1 MPTAAAD
8 PTIRRQVVA
17 TAREV
22 LRRQPTAP
30 VARIAREAG
39 VSRAT
44 FYRHFGSRQALLQAV
59 DVEVPAPARERI
71 LEAAA
76 QLLGRNGLRGLNMDE
91 LATAAGVSRATL
103 YRLFPTKARLFGEI
117 VRAYSPF
124 EPVLAI
130 LDANADQPP
139 DNLVPKLARAF
150 VDTSVPRLGILRG
163 VLLEA
168 MSVSPDAVT
177 GVQPFVP
184 DAIGRIGA
192 YLQRQMD
199 AGEVRR
205 MHPILAVQAM
215 LGPIFI
221 HILTRPLAE
230 RLIGLSIPM
239 DQAIDQLSAAILEG
253 LRA

>member
-1 MPTAAAD
+1 MTAMAD

-22 LRRQPTAP
+22 LRRQPGAP

-44 FYRHFGSRQALLQAV
+44 FYRHFGSRQALLDAV
-59 DVEVPAPARERI
+59 DVEPPTSARERV
-71 LEAAA
+71 LDAAA
-76 QLLGRNGLRGLNMDE
+76 QLIGINGLRGLNMDE
-91 LATAAGVSRATL
+91 LATRAGVSRATL
-103 YRLFPTKARLFGEI
+103 YRLFPTKAALFGEI
-117 VRAYSPF
+117 VRVYSPF
-124 EPVLAI
+124 EPVLAV
-130 LDANADQPP
+130 LDANAGRPP
-139 DNLVPKLARAF
+139 DEMVPKLARAF

-168 MSVSPDAVT
+168 MSVTPDAVS

-184 DAIGRIGA
+184 EAIGRIAA

-199 AGEVRR
+199 NGAIRH
-205 MHPILAVQAM
+205 MHPILAVQVI

-230 RLIGLSIPM
+230 RLIGLSVPM
-239 DQAIDQLSAAILEG
+239 DQAVDQLSAAILEG

>member
-1 MPTAAAD
+1 MTAMAD

-22 LRRQPTAP
+22 LRRHPAAP
-30 VARIAREAG
+30 VAQIARKAG

-44 FYRHFGSRQALLQAV
+44 FYRHFGSRQALLEAV
-59 DVEVPAPARERI
+59 DLEPPTSARERV
-71 LEAAA
+71 LDAAA
-76 QLLGRNGLRGLNMDE
+76 QLIGINGLRGLNMDE
-91 LATAAGVSRATL
+91 LATRAGVSRATL
-103 YRLFPTKARLFGEI
+103 YRLFPTKAALFGEI
-117 VRAYSPF
+117 VRVYSPF
-124 EPVLAI
+124 EPVLAT
-130 LDANADQPP
+130 LDANADKPP
-139 DNLVPKLARAF
+139 DELVPKLARAF

-184 DAIGRIGA
+184 EAIGRIAA

-199 AGEVRR
+199 DGAIRR